1 QVLVT
6 GGLGY
11 IGSHTCVQMIQQGMQ
26 PIILD
31 NLHNANLEVLN
42 RIEAIT
48 GAKPTFYQ
56 GDVRDSQVLDA
67 IFANHQIHSVI

>member
-1 QVLVT
+1 MNTMLNNNQVLVT

-31 NLHNANLEVLN
+31 NLHNANLEVLVLKRLREQN
-42 RIEAIT
+42 PCFTKGMCAI
-48 GAKPTFYQ
+48 AKF
-56 GDVRDSQVLDA
+56 
-67 IFANHQIHSVI
+67 

>member
-1 QVLVT
+1 M
-6 GGLGY
+6 
-11 IGSHTCVQMIQQGMQ
+11 GSHTCVQMIQQGMQ